1 MISPVF
7 QKYIDISSMDKI
19 D

>member
-7 QKYIDISSMDKI
+7 QKYIDIFLPWTK
-19 D
+19 